1 MSSIN
6 CCCSEYCYITTR
18 SLCYKFKIHP
28 DRSNARSEKK
38 HHPPPLNRVQFLT
51 SPFDLPINQPTPL
64 PLKPDSQISQTNAPS
79 SDHLSSTHSP

>member
-28 DRSNARSEKK
+28 
-38 HHPPPLNRVQFLT
+38 
-51 SPFDLPINQPTPL
+51 
-64 PLKPDSQISQTNAPS
+64 APS
-79 SDHLSSTHSP
+79 PSPSPSQDNQDNNNGESKAAIKAVFQQNAFSRSRVRDIATKNPRTKP